1 MEGSCFA
8 MNEKIVEISMNTLAD
23 CLGLKSGET
32 FLVVTD
38 ESRKELAEA
47 LHEAG
52 KRLGAESML
61 AVMKERAKSG
71 EEPPEAIAAAMA
83 KAQVVVCI
91 TKHSLTHTQARKQAA
106 AAGARLATMPG
117 ITEDMFLEG
126 AIAADYTQVKALTE
140 KVTDMLTGAQTV
152 RIEKDG
158 RSLEFSIQ
166 GRDGVPSTGMYLELG
181 QSGNLPSGEAYIAP
195 VEGTAE
201 GQIVV
206 DGSIAGIG
214 KLSGPIVLTVEKGRL
229 TAAEGGPEGEKLLQ
243 MLGDGD
249 GRLLGEFGIG
259 TNEKARI
266 TGVVLEDEK
275 VYGTIHVAFGSNN
288 TFGGV
293 VAAGVHI
300 DCVVGKPDVY
310 LDGRQI
316 MKSGELNG

>member
-1 MEGSCFA
+1 

-52 KRLGAESML
+52 KRLGAESMQ

-71 EEPPEAIAAAMA
+71 EEPPEAIAAAMT

-166 GRDGVPSTGMYLELG
+166 GRDGVPSTGMYLEPG

-316 MKSGELNG
+316 MKNGELNA

>member
-1 MEGSCFA
+1 

-71 EEPPEAIAAAMA
+71 EEPPEAIAAAMT

-140 KVTDMLTGAQTV
+140 KVTDMLTVAQTV

-166 GRDGVPSTGMYLELG
+166 GRDGVPSTGMYLEPG

-316 MKSGELNG
+316 MKNGELNG